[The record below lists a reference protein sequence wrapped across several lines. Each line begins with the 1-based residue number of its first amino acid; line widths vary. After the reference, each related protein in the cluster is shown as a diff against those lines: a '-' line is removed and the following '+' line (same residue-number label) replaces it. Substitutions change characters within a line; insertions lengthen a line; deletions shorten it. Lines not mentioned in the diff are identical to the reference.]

1 MENRTFAFIKTD
13 KKLVKLFFEDISIIR
28 GLGNYVEVYIENRH
42 IERTMEF
49 IIGDKSIYTNVI
61 IVPESIC

>member
-13 KKLVKLFFEDISIIR
+13 KNLVKLLFKDVNIIR
-28 GLGNYVEVYIENRH
+28 GLGNYVEAYIENRH

-49 IIGDKSIYTNVI
+49 IIGDKSHIHKRHYC
-61 IVPESIC
+61 S

>member
-1 MENRTFAFIKTD
+1 MENSTFAFIKTD
-13 KKLVKLFFEDISIIR
+13 KKLVKLFFKDISIIR

-49 IIGDKSIYTNVI
+49 VISDKSIYTNVI
-61 IVPESIC
+61 IVPEYIC